1 MTRMSDIPPEL
12 LAEMTPAVR
21 VYVESLLVRMAGM
34 QAELDELKAQVK
46 KLTPQNSSVPPSTVH
61 PHARPSARPKTKSKK
76 KRGGQQGHPRKVR
89 ELVPVERCS
98 EVIPLHPEHCR
109 RCGAGLTGTDAEPL
123 RHQVWELPVIEPVIT
138 EYQRHRLTCPGCGT
152 TTCAA
157 LPAGV
162 PTGQFGARLLAFT
175 ALLMGHFRQSKRR
188 AAFFLS
194 DLLNMPCCAAS
205 TVKIAEPR
213 GGSAA
218 TALRRTESEAGG

>member
-1 MTRMSDIPPEL
+1 M
-12 LAEMTPAVR
+12 
-21 VYVESLLVRMAGM
+21 
-34 QAELDELKAQVK
+34 
-46 KLTPQNSSVPPSTVH
+46 
-61 PHARPSARPKTKSKK
+61 
-76 KRGGQQGHPRKVR
+76 
-89 ELVPVERCS
+89 
-98 EVIPLHPEHCR
+98 
-109 RCGAGLTGTDAEPL
+109 
-123 RHQVWELPVIEPVIT
+123 IEPVIT

-205 TVKIAEPR
+205 TVKMQNRVAAALQQPYEELKARLADEPQLFMDESPTKQANQKVWLWTAVASTYGSSHKKCPGCLLAVFAGTINPHYERRIAFH
-213 GGSAA
+213 
-218 TALRRTESEAGG
+218 T